1 MGLMNGMGNNKFEP
15 DTHMS
20 RAMLVTVLWRYAGSP
35 KEGTNSFTDVKNGQW
50 YTDAIAWAAE
60 NGVVTGVGGGKFE
73 PDGSVTREQLAVVL
87 FRYSN
92 SKGMD
97 TARRAKLDSF
107 PDAAKVSDWALA
119 PMQWAVGNGL
129 INGTND
135 ALNCGGTAT
144 RAQTAAIL
152 HRFFG

>member
-1 MGLMNGMGNNKFEP
+1 MVEDAKDFDDVTAKKWYYNAVHWASANEIVEGYDNGLFAPN
-15 DTHMS
+15 DS
-20 RAMLVTVLWRYAGSP
+20 
-35 KEGTNSFTDVKNGQW
+35 
-50 YTDAIAWAAE
+50 I
-60 NGVVTGVGGGKFE
+60 
-73 PDGSVTREQLAVVL
+73 TREQLAAILYRYAKYKGYDVV
-87 FRYSN
+87 N
-92 SKGMD
+92 SQTGLNGF
-97 TARRAKLDSF
+97 T
-107 PDAAKVSDWALA
+107 DADKVSDWALA